1 MIFAR
6 KAADIS
12 SAPYR
17 LHAAALGADGDPEA
31 DLGLPRAQ
39 LEAGLGVARRVHT
52 PVELL

>member
-12 SAPYR
+12 GAPYR
-17 LHAAALGADGDPEA
+17 LHAATLSADGDPEA
-31 DLGLPRAQ
+31 DLGLTRAQ
-39 LEAGLGVARRVHT
+39 LEAGLGAASRVHT